1 MISFR
6 FHLVSI
12 VAVFLALGLGVL
24 MGTTVVK
31 QSLIDNLR
39 SRANQAIDT
48 THALQGE
55 IKDLRATV
63 HSWETFGQS
72 AQDLLISGRLSGRS
86 VVLVTAQGVDP
97 SAVDGV
103 RKALTA
109 SDATVTGVVVVT
121 PRMALTDES
130 SRSRLAAMLQQPLST
145 PAPALAAD
153 AAERLAVRLGDGA
166 PPDGGPDVLQDL
178 TGAGFLAAQD
188 VGPAGQAGVG
198 GADQAVLVVAGGV
211 VAPPTPPQTFL
222 VPFVTQLASTG
233 HPVMAGETSTSTYDF
248 VLLLRRTD
256 GVDGRV
262 LTVDDLDTTP
272 GRVAVV
278 LGLESLLNADA
289 RGCTDFG
296 LKAGACDV
304 IPRDVGSSPTPSP
317 VLSP

>member
-48 THALQGE
+48 THSLQSE

-63 HSWETFGQS
+63 HAWEAFGQS
-72 AQDLLISGRLSGRS
+72 TQDLLVGGRLSGRS
-86 VVLVTAQGVDP
+86 VVLVTAQGVDS

-121 PRMALTDES
+121 ARMALADES
-130 SRSRLAAMLQQPLST
+130 SRARLAAVLQQPPST
-145 PAPALAAD
+145 PAPTLAAD
-153 AAERLAVRLGDGA
+153 AAERLAVRLSTGA
-166 PPDGGPDVLQDL
+166 PSDGGPDVLQDL

-198 GADQAVLVVAGGV
+198 GADQAVLVVSGGV
-211 VAPPTPPQTFL
+211 VAPSTPPEAFL
-222 VPFVTQLASTG
+222 VPFVSELASAG
-233 HPVMAGETSTSTYDF
+233 HPVVAGETSTSTYDF
-248 VLLLRRTD
+248 VLLLRRTE

-278 LGLESLLNADA
+278 LGLESLLNAEP

-296 LKAGACDV
+296 SKPGACDV
-304 IPRDVGSSPTPSP
+304 IPRDVAVSPTPSP
-317 VLSP
+317 ALSP